1 MKTKTFLLTLCSV
14 FIIWSCEQ
22 DSSLSSLGGNSKLE
36 NEIADKALVANSGST
51 SNSRDILYHIHFD
64 NATGRFILI
73 YLPSDAYALL
83 FGGTSGGE
91 PGGSGNSN
99 KGTGTIA
106 FPFLQNLLR
115 QQSKL

>member
-51 SNSRDILYHIHFD
+51 SNSSDILYHIHFD
-64 NATGRFILI
+64 NATSLVMPMHF
-73 YLPSDAYALL
+73 YLEVLQVVSLVEAGTVIKEQVPS
-83 FGGTSGGE
+83 
-91 PGGSGNSN
+91 P
-99 KGTGTIA
+99 
-106 FPFLQNLLR
+106 FPYLQNLLR

>member
-51 SNSRDILYHIHFD
+51 SNSRDILYHIHFCQSTVPF
-64 NATGRFILI
+64 APLH
-73 YLPSDAYALL
+73 L
-83 FGGTSGGE
+83 FR
-91 PGGSGNSN
+91 
-99 KGTGTIA
+99 I
-106 FPFLQNLLR
+106 
-115 QQSKL
+115 